1 MLRFFVF
8 NHGADA
14 SVGSNVISLGVAL
27 LHLRAD
33 FLTSFIKGSD
43 SWLLHMF
50 VMQHA
55 GMKLGQF
62 AGAWDANDKDD
73 KHC

>member
-1 MLRFFVF
+1 MLIFFVCCSVCSYIE
-8 NHGADA
+8 ADA
-14 SVGSNVISLGVAL
+14 SVGLNVISFGVAL
-27 LHLRAD
+27 LYLRAVS
-33 FLTSFIKGSD
+33 LTSFIKGSD

-55 GMKLGQF
+55 GMKLGQRR
-62 AGAWDANDKDD
+62 GDD